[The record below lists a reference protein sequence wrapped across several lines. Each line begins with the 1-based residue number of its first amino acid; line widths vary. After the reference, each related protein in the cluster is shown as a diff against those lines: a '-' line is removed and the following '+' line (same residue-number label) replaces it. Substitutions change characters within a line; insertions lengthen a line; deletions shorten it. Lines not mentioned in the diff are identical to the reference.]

1 MYLGTCLLSL
11 YKFSDDPK
19 IQGKIIKTIYLNA
32 AFTAKYQN
40 IAEMNNDS
48 IIAILSKIVHPEY
61 EQDIV
66 SLGIVENVAVENT
79 KVSFRLLFKR
89 SNDPFAAS
97 IKKACEEAIL
107 TIYPNALLNIMQLV
121 KEAPKKEKKAATEP
135 SGLKN
140 VKHIIAVASGKG
152 GVGKSTISVNLA
164 ITLAQKGYKVGLVDA
179 DIYGPSVPKMMG
191 LENARP
197 MMVEIDG
204 EELIEPAVNYGVKTL
219 SIGFFVNAEDPLIWR
234 GPMSISALKQLTKQ
248 GAWQELDFLLID
260 LPPGTGDIHLS
271 MVSEMKLSGAIIV
284 STPQDVA
291 LADAIKA
298 INMFRQDKIDVP
310 ILGIVENMAWF
321 TPEEL
326 PENKYY
332 IFGKEGAKRLAE
344 KMDIPL
350 LGEVP
355 IVQSIREGGDEG
367 RPAVLASPL
376 IASSFY
382 EIAERLAEQLK

>member
-1 MYLGTCLLSL
+1 
-11 YKFSDDPK
+11 
-19 IQGKIIKTIYLNA
+19 
-32 AFTAKYQN
+32 
-40 IAEMNNDS
+40 MNKDS
-48 IIAILSKIVHPEY
+48 IIDILSRIIHPEY

-66 SLGIVENVAVENT
+66 SLGIVENVTVENT
-79 KVSFRLLFKR
+79 KVNFRLVLKR

-107 TIYPNALLNIMQLV
+107 AIYPNVQLNIMRLV
-121 KEAPKKEKKAATEP
+121 KDAPKKEKKADAEP
-135 SGLKN
+135 SGLKD
-140 VKHIIAVASGKG
+140 VKHIIAIASGKG

-191 LENARP
+191 LENAKP

-204 EELIEPAVNYGVKTL
+204 EELIEPAINYGVKTL
-219 SIGFFVNAEDPLIWR
+219 SIGFFINPEDPLIWR

-248 GAWQELDFLLID
+248 GTWQNLDYLLID

-271 MVSEMKLSGAIIV
+271 MVSEMKLSGAVIV

-310 ILGIVENMAWF
+310 VLGIVENMAWF

-332 IFGKEGAKRLAE
+332 IFGKEGAKQLAE
-344 KMDIPL
+344 KMQIPL

-355 IVQSIREGGDEG
+355 IVQGIREGGDTG
-367 RPAVLASPL
+367 KPSVLANPITARAFEIIANSL
-376 IASSFY
+376 IN
-382 EIAERLAEQLK
+382 QLK

>member
-1 MYLGTCLLSL
+1 
-11 YKFSDDPK
+11 
-19 IQGKIIKTIYLNA
+19 
-32 AFTAKYQN
+32 
-40 IAEMNNDS
+40 MNNDS

-61 EQDIV
+61 DQDIV
-66 SLGIVENVAVENT
+66 SLGIVENLSIENK
-79 KVSFRLLFKR
+79 KVTFRLVFKR

-97 IKKACEEAIL
+97 IKKACEQAIL
-107 TIYPNALLNIMQLV
+107 TVFPDIQLNIMQLV
-121 KEAPKKEKKAATEP
+121 RDTDKKPEKKADADPT
-135 SGLKN
+135 GLKD

-179 DIYGPSVPKMMG
+179 DIYGPSIPKMMG

-204 EELIEPAVNYGVKTL
+204 EELIEPAANYGIKTL
-219 SIGFFVNAEDPLIWR
+219 SIGFFIDPEDPLIWR

-248 GAWQELDFLLID
+248 GAWGKLDFLLID

-271 MVSEMKLSGAIIV
+271 MVSEMKLSGAVIV

-310 ILGIVENMAWF
+310 VLGIVENMAWF

-332 IFGKEGAKRLAE
+332 IFGKEGAKKLAQ

-367 RPAVLASPL
+367 RPATLANPIISR
-376 IASSFY
+376 AFQ
-382 EIAERLAEQLK
+382 EIADNLVKQVK

>member
-1 MYLGTCLLSL
+1 
-11 YKFSDDPK
+11 
-19 IQGKIIKTIYLNA
+19 
-32 AFTAKYQN
+32 
-40 IAEMNNDS
+40 MNNDS
-48 IIAILSKIVHPEY
+48 VLTILSKIAHPEY
-61 EQDIV
+61 DQDIV
-66 SLGIVENVAVENT
+66 SLGIVENLNVENT
-79 KVSFRLLFKR
+79 KVSFRLAFKR

-97 IKKACEEAIL
+97 IKKACEQAIL
-107 TIYPNALLNIMQLV
+107 AAFPDAQLNIMQLV
-121 KEAPKKEKKAATEP
+121 RDIDKKPEKKTDSDP
-135 SGLKN
+135 SGLKD
-140 VKHIIAVASGKG
+140 VKHIIAIASGKG

-164 ITLAQKGYKVGLVDA
+164 ITLAQNGYKVGLADA

-204 EELIEPAVNYGVKTL
+204 EELIEPAINYGVKTL
-219 SIGFFVNAEDPLIWR
+219 SIGFFINPEDPLIWR

-271 MVSEMKLSGAIIV
+271 MVSEMKLSGAVIV

-298 INMFRQDKIDVP
+298 INMFRQDKIAVP
-310 ILGIVENMAWF
+310 VLGIVENMAWF

-326 PENKYY
+326 PGNKYY
-332 IFGKEGAKRLAE
+332 IFGKEGAKKLAQ

-367 RPAVLASPL
+367 KPAVLANPIISK
-376 IASSFY
+376 AFQ
-382 EIAERLAEQLK
+382 EIAANLTKQVEKN

>member
-1 MYLGTCLLSL
+1 
-11 YKFSDDPK
+11 
-19 IQGKIIKTIYLNA
+19 
-32 AFTAKYQN
+32 
-40 IAEMNNDS
+40 MNNDS
-48 IIAILSKIVHPEY
+48 IIVILSKIVHPEY
-61 EQDIV
+61 DRDIV
-66 SLGIVENVAVENT
+66 SLGIVENLNIENA
-79 KVSFRLLFKR
+79 KVSFRLVFKR

-97 IKKACEEAIL
+97 IKKACEQAIL
-107 TIYPNALLNIMQLV
+107 TAYPNAQLNIMQLV
-121 KEAPKKEKKAATEP
+121 KEADKKSEKKANAEP
-135 SGLKN
+135 SGLKD

-179 DIYGPSVPKMMG
+179 DIYGPSIPKMMG
-191 LENARP
+191 LENAKP

-204 EELIEPAVNYGVKTL
+204 EELIEPATSYGVKTL
-219 SIGFFVNAEDPLIWR
+219 SIGFFVDPEDPLIWR

-291 LADAIKA
+291 LADAIKG
-298 INMFRQDKIDVP
+298 INMFRQDKINVP

-326 PENKYY
+326 PQNKYY
-332 IFGKEGAKRLAE
+332 IFGKEGAKKLAE
-344 KMDIPL
+344 KMNIPL

-355 IVQSIREGGDEG
+355 IVQSVREGGDEG
-367 RPAVLASPL
+367 RPAVLASPT
-376 IASSFY
+376 ITNSFY
-382 EIAERLAEQLK
+382 EIAENLIKQLK